1 MPCVSLSVTYRKEN
15 GAGIETILCQQTMWK
30 AGNGGIKLVKTN
42 LQTEQLQE
50 IVAAL
55 KQQQVIAYPTEA
67 VFGVGCDPDSE
78 LAVTRLL
85 ELKHRPVDK
94 GLILI
99 AASFEQLV
107 PYIDSSV
114 LSQMQRETVFS
125 RWPGPVTFVFPALPS
140 TPRWL
145 TGRFDSLAVRVTDH
159 PLVRDLCLAFGKPLV
174 STSANLSGLPPC
186 RTADEVLAQFGD
198 GFPVLR
204 GDTGGRLNPSE
215 IRDALTGELFRQG

>member
-1 MPCVSLSVTYRKEN
+1 MN
-15 GAGIETILCQQTMWK
+15 
-30 AGNGGIKLVKTN
+30 NN
-42 LQTEQLQE
+42 LQQGQLAE

-55 KQQQVIAYPTEA
+55 KNKNVIAYPTEA

-78 LAVTRLL
+78 LAVSRLL
-85 ELKHRPVDK
+85 TLKQRPVDK

-99 AASFEQLV
+99 AASFEQLK
-107 PYIDSSV
+107 PYIDV
-114 LSQMQRETVFS
+114 QALSADQREAVFS

-159 PLVRDLCLAFGKPLV
+159 PLVKALCQEYGKPLV

-186 RTADEVLAQFGD
+186 RTAEEVLQQFGD
-198 GFPVLR
+198 AFPVLH
-204 GDTGGRLNPSE
+204 GETGGRQNPSE
-215 IRDALTGELFRQG
+215 IRDALTGELFREG